1 MVECNRSALLI
12 GEDAINKLV
21 NSHVMV
27 IGLGGVGGFCVEALA
42 RSGVGELTLVDYD
55 RVDLSNCNRQIIATT
70 TSVGEYKTDLF
81 LKRIQDINPNIKV
94 NLCTEKYQD
103 YQVEAS
109 LDYIVDCM
117 DDVKS
122 KVNLMAKANALNIP
136 LLTVCGTA
144 RKSNPLKLK
153 VTRLD
158 KTENDPLAK
167 SVRTLA
173 RKNNISIK
181 NKAIYSTES
190 AIDMVE
196 GYPLPSMIFVP
207 SVAGVLA
214 AQTCVM
220 DIITNK

>member
-94 NLCTEKYQD
+94 NLYTEKYQD

-122 KVNLMAKANALNIP
+122 KVNLMAKAN
-136 LLTVCGTA
+136 
-144 RKSNPLKLK
+144 
-153 VTRLD
+153 
-158 KTENDPLAK
+158 
-167 SVRTLA
+167 
-173 RKNNISIK
+173 
-181 NKAIYSTES
+181 
-190 AIDMVE
+190 
-196 GYPLPSMIFVP
+196 
-207 SVAGVLA
+207 
-214 AQTCVM
+214 
-220 DIITNK
+220 